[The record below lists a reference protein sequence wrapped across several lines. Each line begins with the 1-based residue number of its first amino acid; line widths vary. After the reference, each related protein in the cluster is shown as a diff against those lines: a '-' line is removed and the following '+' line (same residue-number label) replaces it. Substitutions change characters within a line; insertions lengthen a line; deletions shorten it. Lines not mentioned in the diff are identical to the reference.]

1 MTRLVHVCALALFT
15 LALSCT
21 GRTPVAAISPGTATS
36 SNPVDA
42 GRADTGL
49 PVDAGPQ
56 DDTYGACSDLLDCPS
71 DAVRC
76 TIERSG
82 VCSPAC
88 DAQGSCPSIDGKV
101 GICVGDG
108 SLEWCVLICGEDPDC
123 PNGFVCTRAGTCVR
137 Q

>member
-1 MTRLVHVCALALFT
+1 MTVAM
-15 LALSCT
+15 SCT
-21 GRTPVAAISPGTATS
+21 GRTPVAAISPAPAASGGQ
-36 SNPVDA
+36 VDA
-42 GRADTGL
+42 GRADTGV
-49 PVDAGPQ
+49 PVDAGASDENYQ
-56 DDTYGACSDLLDCPS
+56 ACSSLQDCPS

-88 DAQGSCPSIDGKV
+88 DAQGSCPSLGGRV

-108 SLEWCVLICGEDPDC
+108 ALEWCVLTCGEDPDC
-123 PNGFVCTRAGTCVR
+123 PNGFVCTRGGTCVR